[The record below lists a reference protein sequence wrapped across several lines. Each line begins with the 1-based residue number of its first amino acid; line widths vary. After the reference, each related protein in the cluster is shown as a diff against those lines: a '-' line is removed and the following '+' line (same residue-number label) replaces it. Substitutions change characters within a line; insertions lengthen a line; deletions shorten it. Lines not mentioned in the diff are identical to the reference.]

1 MARNATF
8 TPASIDALSKGNLRD
23 PRTPGLMIE
32 VLPSRKKVWKYER
45 RMPGNG
51 ALVRLSFGLFPA
63 NTMAD
68 ARTWAAAL
76 HDQLEAGIDPREA
89 RRARE
94 AQKQARRGR
103 ARLPGPHAQ
112 QPPLVPVE
120 WQSVVLGTND
130 PDRLDS
136 GR

>member
-68 ARTWAAAL
+68 ARTCAAAL
-76 HDQLEAGIDPREA
+76 KDQLEAGIDPREA
-89 RRARE
+89 RRARAAE
-94 AQKQARRGR
+94 EQARRER
-103 ARLPGPHAQ
+103 ASMNVAKAQ
-112 QPPLVPVE
+112 QRYMV
-120 WQSVVLGTND
+120 
-130 PDRLDS
+130 PDRAEN
-136 GR
+136 GTTACRGKVG

>member
-76 HDQLEAGIDPREA
+76 NDQLEAGIDPREA

-94 AQKQARRGR
+94 AEEQARRER
-103 ARLPGPHAQ
+103 ASMT
-112 QPPLVPVE
+112 V
-120 WQSVVLGTND
+120 
-130 PDRLDS
+130 DRKRQRMNYS
-136 GR
+136 HQRANQYTS